1 MRGFFLFFV
10 IFPLLAADSFRE
22 LPVIRLP
29 GMNGCNALAVSKNYL
44 YAAGGQELVTYEIG
58 EDPLTPRIT
67 SRIPVAG
74 ARQIALS
81 GDWIFISA
89 RHFGIHV
96 LDRRNPAKP
105 LPVSRIEPIE
115 LATGI
120 QACGN
125 ILFVSLRVYGVELI
139 DVSDPQHPRHLSLL
153 RNCGEIQSLFCYGEG
168 FLAMGDW
175 GGKALRIA
183 DVRNP
188 LQPREVSRVN
198 LDGYGDGVWVQ
209 RNFCYAS
216 TGHHS
221 RARDPEKRFGT
232 GHGLEIFDLS
242 NPGNPVHVSTIKFPP
257 FYELGDDFWTV
268 RVDRGIAY
276 AGDTFNGMFMVD
288 VRDPRNPKC
297 IGRALLP
304 RVKRYSSFRKK
315 TIEEPDCVMDL
326 AIGNNAVYL
335 AGPRTGVF
343 AVPTKSKIS
352 TPPAVALSIPERS
365 ACREISNLKLHAM
378 DVNVRSLTLWRN
390 DHLFVSCSEGG
401 LFLFRI
407 EGNDLKLLRAWRNKN
422 VYETAVSGQ
431 ILFAAEGSFLR
442 SYRIRENKTL
452 ELIGEVPIPFPHLL
466 KHFRLFEEF
475 SLGIGSGGTGHLFF
489 FRTRNP
495 ETITLLERDKGR
507 LLYGDM
513 IPESAINGLIP
524 VNWHRGGIRWYD
536 LRREKHFRLS
546 ANPSLRCGQLSGVT
560 RVKDRF
566 VVPGKNL
573 YLLLDPQNPSSGQ
586 RCAGPDSGLQG
597 IPSYD
602 GDSLVAVS
610 DRASGHVRVFD
621 YSNPEKVRCIPERCY
636 NISKGTP
643 GRAIFQKGRLLIPA
657 WNLGILMEELPKTE
671 L

>member
-304 RVKRYSSFRKK
+304 RAKRYSSFRKK

-407 EGNDLKLLRAWRNKN
+407 EGNDLKLLRAWRDKN

-431 ILFAAEGSFLR
+431 ILFAAGLALYMANFSGEG
-442 SYRIRENKTL
+442 T
-452 ELIGEVPIPFPHLL
+452 GVWIPFL
-466 KHFRLFEEF
+466 
-475 SLGIGSGGTGHLFF
+475 
-489 FRTRNP
+489 
-495 ETITLLERDKGR
+495 DKVIDFGW
-507 LLYGDM
+507 LYVPFIAFVVVAMANSVNLTD
-513 IPESAINGLIP
+513 GLD
-524 VNWHRGGIRWYD
+524 G
-536 LRREKHFRLS
+536 LS
-546 ANPSLRCGQLSGVT
+546 SGVT
-560 RVKDRF
+560 FIVAMFFAIAGQQSSQGEAAIFSAILAGACLGFLMYNRF
-566 VVPGKNL
+566 PAKLFMGDTGSMALGGALASAAIMMKLEFLLVIAGFIYVAEALSVIIQVVSFKLTGK
-573 YLLLDPQNPSSGQ
+573 
-586 RCAGPDSGLQG
+586 
-597 IPSYD
+597 
-602 GDSLVAVS
+602 
-610 DRASGHVRVFD
+610 RVFRMA
-621 YSNPEKVRCIPERCY
+621 PLHHHFEMGGMKETQVVTMFWAAALVLC
-636 NISKGTP
+636 
-643 GRAIFQKGRLLIPA
+643 LLAYAVFRI
-657 WNLGILMEELPKTE
+657 
-671 L
+671 